1 VGIEN
6 SGEVHKIVW
15 RKIWD
20 ICAEP
25 YFGLFVG
32 RAFICLDGLTL
43 KMLSGQM
50 CRLFCSICFGRF

>member
-50 CRLFCSICFGRF
+50 CRLFC